1 MSDFDW
7 DLVDRCLAGQATVA
21 EREQLE
27 RAMAEDPEKAAL
39 LAALRSALESM
50 EGKVTREE
58 VDALWAGLAR
68 RAGFDAVGQES
79 RPERRPVKFALSG
92 ASRPRTRWPFA
103 LAAAAVLAVGAGLAV
118 RGFRE
123 ASQPSRS
130 AEEQVVTVP
139 RGQRAQFRLA
149 DGTQVLLGGG
159 STLRH
164 PGDFNG
170 AGAREVS
177 LEGEAYF
184 AVEHDPRRP
193 FRVRAGNLVATD
205 LGTEFVVRAFPE
217 TEGAQVI
224 VRSGTV
230 AVRPLEPRGES
241 QAGATVRPGELGRID
256 AGGQARVERADT
268 AVYFAWTT
276 GTLVFDGTPL
286 RQALPQL
293 SRWYDLDFQLD
304 DSSLGAIPLSGRL
317 GQTLTP
323 ARLDLL
329 AASMGLKQ
337 VQRGRT
343 VTFSRMESK
352 AR

>member
-1 MSDFDW
+1 MSDLDW

-50 EGKVTREE
+50 EGEVTRDE

-68 RAGFDAVGQES
+68 RAGFDPVGQGS
-79 RPERRPVKFALSG
+79 RPERRPVKFALAG
-92 ASRPRTRWPFA
+92 TSRPRSRWPFA

-118 RGFRE
+118 REFRE
-123 ASQPSRS
+123 GSQSSRPS
-130 AEEQVVTVP
+130 EDQVVTVP

-164 PGDFNG
+164 PHDFN

-184 AVEHDPRRP
+184 TVEHDPRRP

-217 TEGAQVI
+217 TEGAEVI
-224 VRSGTV
+224 VRSGSV
-230 AVRPLEPRGES
+230 AVRPLQPGGES

-256 AGGQARVERADT
+256 AGGQTRVERADT
-268 AVYFAWTT
+268 AVFFGWTT
-276 GTLVFDGTPL
+276 GTLVFDSTPL
-286 RQALPQL
+286 RDALPQL
-293 SRWYDLDFQLD
+293 SRWYDLDFRLD

>member
-1 MSDFDW
+1 
-7 DLVDRCLAGQATVA
+7 VLAICAGIAA
-21 EREQLE
+21 REFG
-27 RAMAEDPEKAAL
+27 
-39 LAALRSALESM
+39 
-50 EGKVTREE
+50 EGS
-58 VDALWAGLAR
+58 
-68 RAGFDAVGQES
+68 QSS
-79 RPERRPVKFALSG
+79 RPSED
-92 ASRPRTRWPFA
+92 
-103 LAAAAVLAVGAGLAV
+103 
-118 RGFRE
+118 
-123 ASQPSRS
+123 
-130 AEEQVVTVP
+130 QVVTAP

-164 PGDFNG
+164 QRDFNG
-170 AGAREVS
+170 GAREVS

-184 AVEHDPRRP
+184 TVEHDPRRP

-230 AVRPLEPRGES
+230 AVRPLEPRGEGH
-241 QAGATVRPGELGRID
+241 AGATVLPGELGRID

-268 AVYFAWTT
+268 AAYFAWTT

-286 RQALPQL
+286 RDALPQL
-293 SRWYDLDFQLD
+293 SRWYDLDFRVAEA
-304 DSSLGAIPLSGRL
+304 SLGAIPLSGRL

-323 ARLDLL
+323 SRLDLL

-343 VTFSRMESK
+343 VTFSRVS
-352 AR
+352 RPVR